1 MLFKL
6 KRSESFSVE
15 FVKHSQAPDPYTAD
29 LGRAQKSALVVNIP
43 HDSTAIDLGLHSV
56 LSSGFQMSLTIIY
69 IRNKCSIRHVHV
81 HTHKVKQSGLRS

>member
-15 FVKHSQAPDPYTAD
+15 FVKRSQAPDPYRAD

-43 HDSTAIDLGLHSV
+43 QDSTAVDLGPHPV
-56 LSSGFQMSLTIIY
+56 LSSGFQMSFTIIY
-69 IRNKCSIRHVHV
+69 IRNKCSIRHVH
-81 HTHKVKQSGLRS
+81 THKMKQSGLRS